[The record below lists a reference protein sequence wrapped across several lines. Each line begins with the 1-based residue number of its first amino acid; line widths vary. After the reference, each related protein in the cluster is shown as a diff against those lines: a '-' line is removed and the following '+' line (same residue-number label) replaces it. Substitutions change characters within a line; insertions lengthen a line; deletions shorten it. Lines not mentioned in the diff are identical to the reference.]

1 VTTGSESLTPAEAA
15 RLDAFA
21 ARFDRLS
28 ASEYYMFAAEGAS
41 PERVRE
47 AMATA
52 SETLGSGSRR
62 RAVSAAV
69 SRFADSATRA
79 YSRRISLPDTILLYQ
94 SLPDRPED
102 RVRFLASLER
112 AVVAIILG
120 DRLDEEDRSVLLGP
134 WAELVET
141 PG

>member
-1 VTTGSESLTPAEAA
+1 MTTERDPLTAAEAN

-21 ARFDRLS
+21 RRFDRMS
-28 ASEYYMFAAEGAS
+28 ANEYVLFAAEGAS
-41 PERVRE
+41 PERVRQ

-52 SETLGSGSRR
+52 SETIGTGSRR
-62 RAVSAAV
+62 RAVSGAV
-69 SRFADSATRA
+69 SQFVDSATRA
-79 YSRRISLPDTILLYQ
+79 YSRRMSLPDTLLLYQ

-112 AVVAIILG
+112 AVVAVILG
-120 DRLDEEDRSVLLGP
+120 DRLDEEDQSVLLGP
-134 WAELVET
+134 WAGLVES